1 MNKDIEEVLNRYQI
15 CLKYRKTNTKEPLE
29 SSEVPDKPRQVL
41 GTDLFHSQEK
51 NYVMLVDYF
60 SKFIEFVMIPKLT
73 SLNTINV
80 IKSNFSRHG
89 LNEIIKSDGGTQYTS
104 EEFKIIIKE

>member
-1 MNKDIEEVLNRYQI
+1 MNKDIEEAVNRYTI

-29 SSEVPDKPRQVL
+29 CSEVPDKPWQVL
-41 GTDLFHSQEK
+41 GIDLFHSQGK

-73 SLNTINV
+73 SLNTINA

-89 LNEIIKSDGGTQYTS
+89 LPEIIKSDGGTQYTS
-104 EEFKIIIKE
+104 EEFKIIIKV